1 MNRNHFRITDVEV
14 IPPYSLL
21 LTFADGKT
29 YVAGLG
35 ECESGHSQYGK

>member
-14 IPPYSLL
+14 IPPYSSR

-29 YVAGLG
+29 YVAGLD
-35 ECESGHSQYGK
+35 ECDSGSSQYGK